1 MDWVNEGNTW
11 WIISG
16 FDFAICTYS
25 CKWSSLPSK
34 GSLQNISH
42 CKIYSGLPPR
52 WDVPSQGNG
61 LYSTAMSLMLS
72 IGITQYICQA
82 SGNDP
87 CYLFP
92 VESASNILIYSC
104 LPSRSGERDFG
115 ILTTIYLVENNWLFK
130 GVCVCVCVCCTQ
142 FWYILNRHQIVLLH
156 LLFIRIKTVGPRYNL
171 WESNFHP

>member
-130 GVCVCVCVCCTQ
+130 GVCVCVCVCVLHT
-142 FWYILNRHQIVLLH
+142 ILVHFEQASDCVTTFALH
-156 LLFIRIKTVGPRYNL
+156 KNKDCR
-171 WESNFHP
+171 S